1 MNYKRILE
9 PILLGSSANLII
21 NIIFDPTNPYGW
33 WSISEFIIA
42 ILFCV
47 PITEMNRFIERKL
60 ESKFKSA
67 NPNKLFLYQ
76 LLLLS
81 FVMLL
86 ILNVIGRLYH
96 WLIYDG
102 FYESGEII
110 VINLIV
116 FAISFLLVFYKW
128 SKRFYTKW
136 KSTELHLEKSNIELD
151 KMSSKLQKS
160 NQILILK
167 KLNEDFSIKAQDV
180 RLAIIEYGNVKVYT
194 FDYEFYIFSGTLNEL
209 VLLLPENSFFQATR
223 NVVVH
228 RDVIVSISAATY
240 GKVLLKV
247 DNKLLASEEITVSRP
262 KASVFRKWYHT
273 TST

>member
-21 NIIFDPTNPYGW
+21 NIIFDPMNPYGW
-33 WSISEFIIA
+33 WSVTEFIIA
-42 ILFCV
+42 ILFCI
-47 PITEMNRFIERKL
+47 PITEMNRFIEKKL
-60 ESKFKSA
+60 ESKFKST

-96 WLIYDG
+96 WLIYDD

-116 FAISFLLVFYKW
+116 FAISFLLVFFKW
-128 SKRFYTKW
+128 SKMFYNRW

-151 KMSSKLQKS
+151 KMSSILQKS
-160 NQILILK
+160 NQVLILK
-167 KLNEDFSIKAQDV
+167 KLNEDFSIKIQDI
-180 RLAIIEYGNVKVYT
+180 RLAKIEYGNVKIYT
-194 FDYEFYIFSGTLNEL
+194 VDYEFYLFPGTLNEFIS
-209 VLLLPENSFFQATR
+209 LLPENLFFQATR
-223 NVVVH
+223 NVILH
-228 RDVIVSISAATY
+228 RDIIVSISPSTY
-240 GKVLLKV
+240 GKVLIKIDDAFLEI
-247 DNKLLASEEITVSRP
+247 EEITVSRP
-262 KASVFRKWYHT
+262 KASAFRKWYYS